1 MRLSKTDEQQYVDDE
16 YLEALAEEEDTGVN
30 HNHQH
35 NEEDYST
42 GLQNEGGYLE
52 GDEDGHWM
60 PEKTTP
66 VSTKHDTSILAATQG
81 LTLAVQDVADSCT
94 GDVKVRIS
102 YLTGGENDG
111 TDPVRGY
118 LPVNHVHRRVHRPDD
133 SESVRVLPPP
143 RIPRQLPVQRLQV
156 LWDAPTVTI
165 RVRNRHISHR
175 DSEDGV
181 LLTSHEHLTIYGRWG
196 SDVLAAIFAATHRP
210 SAGFSFGCQAAVVR
224 TTRRLPLC
232 WCMIQDGSSAPI
244 AADARHKRG
253 QKRVERGVS
262 EHTLGDL
269 ASS

>member
-118 LPVNHVHRRVHRPDD
+118 EITTPMTYLSIMSIAESTGLTTAKVYVSYRRPVSPGNY
-133 SESVRVLPPP
+133 
-143 RIPRQLPVQRLQV
+143 QF
-156 LWDAPTVTI
+156 
-165 RVRNRHISHR
+165 
-175 DSEDGV
+175 
-181 LLTSHEHLTIYGRWG
+181 
-196 SDVLAAIFAATHRP
+196 SDYKFSGTHPLSPSGFVAAT
-210 SAGFSFGCQAAVVR
+210 SA
-224 TTRRLPLC
+224 
-232 WCMIQDGSSAPI
+232 MEI
-244 AADARHKRG
+244 AKM
-253 QKRVERGVS
+253 VYY
-262 EHTLGDL
+262 
-269 ASS
+269 